1 MINHQCPMIIDHS
14 TFTAENLT
22 ISRQRD
28 YMRTMRIARHH
39 RHHHSHPIGGPPEVR
54 AR

>member
-1 MINHQCPMIIDHS
+1 M
-14 TFTAENLT
+14 TENLT
-22 ISRQRD
+22 TSRYQD
-28 YMRTMRIARHH
+28 YFMPMRIARHH